1 VIALRLLGPLEVLV
15 DGRRVQIAGGRE
27 GALLAMLA
35 INAGKPVALDRIV
48 EELWEGEPPGRAV
61 KSVQVYVSRLRKA
74 LGNNVI
80 ETTGAGY
87 LLRVSGDEL
96 DSTRFESL
104 ATEGKNAL
112 ERDDVDAAEKVLTD
126 ALRLWRGEP
135 LADFRFA
142 GFAQDE
148 IRRLEELHG
157 ETEAD
162 YVDVQ
167 LARGEVAAAIPRLR
181 ALIEAQPLAERPRAQ
196 LMLALYRA
204 GRAAEALELYRETRT
219 VLDRELGI
227 EPSSELSV
235 LERRI
240 LNRDA
245 SLGATRGPR
254 VTTAARRAAPLAL
267 VGGVLLL
274 AAAVATGLVLVRG
287 GGDHALAAAAP
298 GSVGAIDPGS
308 NKLVAQI
315 GIGGS
320 PTGVAVGGGRVWV
333 ADAAGQEAV
342 AVDPHRAKVVERV
355 PVAAAPT
362 QIAAGPRGA
371 WTTNPLN
378 IDVGVLTHIDPRT
391 QSVRRVPVRTAYV
404 ADLFAPAT
412 PNALALDGD
421 TVWTNT
427 LHARLVRVRGNKSTR
442 FDVGAGHSID
452 GIAVGGGSLWV
463 ASAADDTVLRF
474 DRSGKRLATVP
485 IRAKGGRPV
494 GPAAVAVG
502 TGAVWVAN
510 ALAGTVTRIDPRTNT
525 VAATVPVGRR
535 PTAVAVG
542 EGGVWVLNAGDGSV
556 SRIDP
561 DENGV
566 VDTVPVG
573 RGATGI
579 AAGAGRVWVTVA
591 GGHARNSAPPK
602 GPAHPLVNASCGQLQ
617 SGGQLPDLV
626 IASDFAGFDNGGRVN
641 QPVVDMRRAISA
653 VFRERGY
660 RAGPYRV
667 GVQHCT
673 DSSPGDSPSFPLCAA
688 NARAYAGNASV
699 IGVIGAYQS
708 SCSMVELP
716 VLNAASS
723 GPVPMI
729 SPANTYVG
737 LTHAGPQTSP
747 TEPDQYYPTGV
758 RNYARL
764 SAPDDA
770 QGAALAQL
778 AKQLHRRRLFLLDDG
793 DPTGTAMVQYVA
805 NAARHLGLSVVGRE
819 HWGKPGYDALAR
831 RVLRTR
837 PDAVVLTGCICSNG
851 GDLLVTLR
859 RTLGRSVAVLA
870 SDNFTFA
877 GSMAAGA
884 PPEAFGVYISQAGQD
899 PAAASPATRAFL
911 ERVFPGRPLSDIGP
925 FAPLSAAATQAL
937 LDAIR
942 RSDGSRASVAEEL
955 TRGRALTVVGGVS
968 FDANGDPV
976 RTPISIYR
984 ISKQAP
990 PGPHLAVSGLELDR
1004 VIQADPAL
1012 AGP

>member
-1 VIALRLLGPLEVLV
+1 
-15 DGRRVQIAGGRE
+15 
-27 GALLAMLA
+27 MLA
-35 INAGKPVALDRIV
+35 INAGKPVATERVV
-48 EELWEGEPPGRAV
+48 EELWEGEPPGRAA

-74 LGNNVI
+74 LGNDVI
-80 ETTGAGY
+80 ETTSAGY
-87 LLRVSGDEL
+87 LLRVSRDAL
-96 DSTRFESL
+96 DSTMFESL
-104 ATEGKNAL
+104 AAEGKNAL
-112 ERDDVDAAEKVLTD
+112 GRENLHAAEKALAD
-126 ALRLWRGEP
+126 ALGLWRGEP

-142 GFAQDE
+142 GFAQEE

-157 ETEAD
+157 EAEAD

-167 LARGEVAAAIPRLR
+167 LARGDVAAAIPRLR
-181 ALIEAQPLAERPRAQ
+181 ELVDAQPLAERPRAQ
-196 LMLALYRA
+196 LMLALYRS
-204 GRAAEALELYRETRT
+204 GRAAEALELYRDTRA
-219 VLDRELGI
+219 LFDRELGI
-227 EPSSELSV
+227 EPSSELSA
-235 LERRI
+235 LERKI

-245 SLGATRGPR
+245 SLGATREPR
-254 VTTAARRAAPLAL
+254 VPTAARRAAPLAL

-287 GGDHALAAAAP
+287 GGEHALAAAAP
-298 GSVGAIDPGS
+298 GSLGAIDPHS
-308 NKLVAQI
+308 NKLVSQV
-315 GIGGS
+315 GVGGS

-342 AVDPHRAKVVERV
+342 AVDPRTEKVIART

-362 QIAAGPRGA
+362 QIAASSSGA

-378 IDVGVLTHIDPRT
+378 IDVGVLTHIDART
-391 QSVRRVPVRTAYV
+391 RSVRRVPVRTAYV
-404 ADLFAPAT
+404 GDLFAPAT
-412 PNALALDGD
+412 PNELALDGD

-427 LHARLVRVRGNKSTR
+427 LHARLVQVVGEKSTR
-442 FDVGAGHSID
+442 FAVGSGHSID
-452 GIAVGGGSLWV
+452 GIAVGGGSLWI
-463 ASAADDTVLRF
+463 ASGADDTVLRF
-474 DRSGKRLATVP
+474 DRSGKRLATV
-485 IRAKGGRPV
+485 RVRVNGDRPA

-525 VAATVPVGRR
+525 VAATIPVGRR

-542 EGGVWVLNAGDGSV
+542 EGGVWVLNAGNGSV

-561 DENGV
+561 HKNRV
-566 VDTVPVG
+566 VATVPVG

-591 GGHARNSAPPK
+591 GGHAPHSAPPK
-602 GPAHPLVNASCGQLQ
+602 GPARPLMTASCGQLQ
-617 SGGQLPDLV
+617 SGGELPDLV
-626 IASDFAGFDNGGRVN
+626 IASDFAGYDNGGHVN

-653 VFRERGY
+653 VLRERGY

-699 IGVIGAYQS
+699 IGVVGAYQS
-708 SCSMVELP
+708 SCSEVELP
-716 VLNAASS
+716 ILNAASS
-723 GPVPMI
+723 GPVPMV

-737 LTHAGPQTSP
+737 LTHAGPQTLP
-747 TEPDQYYPTGV
+747 TEPDQYYPTRV

-778 AKQLHRRRLFLLDDG
+778 AKQLHRPRLFLLDDG

-805 NAARHLGLSVVGRE
+805 NAARHLGLSVVGRA

-831 RVLRTR
+831 RVQRTR
-837 PDAVVLTGCICSNG
+837 PDAVVLTGCFCSHG
-851 GDLLVTLR
+851 GDVLVTLR
-859 RTLGRSVAVLA
+859 RRLGRDVAVLA
-870 SDNFTFA
+870 SDTFTFA
-877 GSMAAGA
+877 GNMAAGA
-884 PPEAFGVYISQAGQD
+884 PPEAFGVYISQAGEA

-911 ERVFPGRPLSDIGP
+911 ERVFPGRPLSDIGA
-925 FAPLSAAATQAL
+925 FTPLAAAATQAL
-937 LDAIR
+937 LDAVS

-955 TRGRALTVVGGVS
+955 TRGRALTVLGGVS

-984 ISKQAP
+984 ISKHAP
-990 PGPHLAVSGLELDR
+990 PGAHLAVSGLELDR